1 MASRTKLKG
10 QTFCYYW
17 TSLRSIFGYFLIL
30 FIYICYGG
38 IIFLKSCHMLIWV
51 VYCNIYMSDTKIFID
66 IKFTWYAQLSGLVLK
81 KRKTIKNFA
90 EKPHSNQEKKLL

>member
-10 QTFCYYW
+10 QTFCYYL
-17 TSLRSIFGYFLIL
+17 TGLRSIFGYFLIP

-51 VYCNIYMSDTKIFID
+51 VYGNLYLSDIKIFIET
-66 IKFTWYAQLSGLVLK
+66 KFTWYAQLSGLVLK

-90 EKPHSNQEKKLL
+90 EKPHFNQEKKLL

>member
-1 MASRTKLKG
+1 MASCTKLKG

-90 EKPHSNQEKKLL
+90 EKPHFSQEKKLL

>member
-90 EKPHSNQEKKLL
+90 EKHHFNQEKKLL

>member
-1 MASRTKLKG
+1 
-10 QTFCYYW
+10 
-17 TSLRSIFGYFLIL
+17 
-30 FIYICYGG
+30 
-38 IIFLKSCHMLIWV
+38 MLIWV

-90 EKPHSNQEKKLL
+90 EKHHFNQEKKLL